1 VKMARRA
8 FGGGRLTVV
17 QVDVA
22 SSSPASGPGPIRGR
36 DWRIAA
42 GLAACILGVICAYR
56 WAMPGNSRSLGMQL
70 TGPLMG
76 TILISSAWHWR
87 LEFERPNAGFRKR
100 TALIL
105 TWGVFLRACL
115 ALLVVYLLVELVEAV
130 PAADWPG
137 GWALGA
143 AGLVVGA
150 LAGAASGW
158 LQYLIAGPL
167 VTMWYAAEPRA
178 AVEADREP
186 GSS

>member
-1 VKMARRA
+1 M
-8 FGGGRLTVV
+8 
-17 QVDVA
+17 
-22 SSSPASGPGPIRGR
+22 
-36 DWRIAA
+36 AA
-42 GLAACILGVICAYR
+42 GVTACIPAVICAYR
-56 WAMPGNSRSLGMQL
+56 WAMPGDSRSLGMQL

-76 TILISSAWHWR
+76 AILISSAWRLR
-87 LEFERPNAGFRKR
+87 LEFARPNAGFRKR
-100 TALIL
+100 TVILL
-105 TWGVFLRACL
+105 TWGVFLRGCL
-115 ALLVVYLLVELVEAV
+115 ALLVIYLLVDLVEAV

-150 LAGAASGW
+150 LAGAAGGW

-178 AVEADREP
+178 AVEVDRES